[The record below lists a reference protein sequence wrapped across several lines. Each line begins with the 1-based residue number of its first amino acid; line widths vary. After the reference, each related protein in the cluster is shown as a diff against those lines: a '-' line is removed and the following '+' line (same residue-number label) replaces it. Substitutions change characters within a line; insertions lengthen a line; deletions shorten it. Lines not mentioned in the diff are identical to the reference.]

1 MTQTRTRNRLTLE
14 DFRRM
19 KCAREKFSML
29 TAYDF
34 PTAAAAERAG
44 VHSLLVGDS
53 AANVVLGLAT
63 TREIRLDYLIT
74 IAAAVRRGAPRTYL
88 IGDVP
93 FESMQAGPDGLLRA
107 AERFCGEA
115 GCDAVKFEAETRD
128 DRLVAALAG
137 AGYTVIAHLGLR
149 PQTVLTP
156 DGYRAQAR
164 DAASIAQLVDD
175 CRRMVDAGAPMLL
188 LEAVPNEASQA
199 VIDATDVPVIG
210 CGAGPACDGHVVVT
224 HDLLG
229 FSATRPPKFVPVL
242 ADMNTYVEE
251 ALRRYVE
258 SIDAGAYPAP
268 QHVYP
273 LRTKAGD

>member
-1 MTQTRTRNRLTLE
+1 MPQTQTERRLTLE

-29 TAYDF
+29 TAYDY
-34 PTAAAAERAG
+34 PTAAAAQRAG
-44 VHSLLVGDS
+44 VQSLLVGDS
-53 AANVVLGLAT
+53 AANVVLGFPT
-63 TREIRLDYLIT
+63 TRSISLDFLVT
-74 IAAAVRRGAPRTYL
+74 IAGAVRRGAPRTYL

-93 FESMQAGPDGLLRA
+93 FASMQSGPEGLLQA
-107 AERFCGEA
+107 AEQFVAVA
-115 GCDAVKFEAETRD
+115 GCDAVKFEAESGD
-128 DRLVAALAG
+128 NRLVAALAK
-137 AGYTVIAHLGLR
+137 AGFEVIAHLGLR
-149 PQTVLTP
+149 PQSVLTP

-164 DAASIAQLVDD
+164 DAEAIAVLVED
-175 CRRMVDAGAPMLL
+175 CQRMVDAGASMLL

-199 VIDATDVPVIG
+199 VIDATDVPVVG

-229 FSATRPPKFVPVL
+229 FSAMRPPRFVPVL
-242 ADMNTYVEE
+242 VDMNTFVEE

-258 SIDAGAYPAP
+258 SIASGAYPAP

-273 LRTKAGD
+273 LRVKAGD